1 MPEHTATA
9 HAGTALVTG
18 ASSGIGKAYADR
30 LGGRGYDLILVARRS
45 EKLRALADD
54 LHARHGVTARP
65 MVADL
70 SDATQLE
77 DVATVVSG
85 DPSITL
91 LVNNAGVSKAAAVA
105 DSDWADFEWMTRLN
119 VMALSRLTL
128 AVLPGFKARD
138 RGTIINVGS
147 VSGFASYAGM
157 SFYSGTKAFI
167 QNFTEGLQGEVAGT
181 GVVVQLVAPAGVAT
195 EIWEV
200 AGVPLSTLDPATV
213 MSAEDCVDAALRGL
227 DLGELITTPSV
238 EDPNLLADYRA
249 SAKALFETSQ
259 TGRPASR
266 YAVRR
271 SGEAVS

>member
-1 MPEHTATA
+1 MPEHIATA
-9 HAGTALVTG
+9 RTETAVVTG

-30 LGGRGYDLILVARRS
+30 LAGRGYDLILVARRS
-45 EKLRALADD
+45 EKLRTLADD
-54 LHARHGVTARP
+54 LHARHGVATRYI
-65 MVADL
+65 VADL
-70 SDATQLE
+70 GDTAQLE
-77 DVATVVSG
+77 EVATAVAG

-105 DSDWADFEWMTRLN
+105 DSDWADLESMARLN
-119 VMALSRLTL
+119 IMALSRLTL
-128 AVLPGFKARD
+128 AVLPGFRTRD

-238 EDPNLLADYRA
+238 DDLRLLADYRA
-249 SAKALFETSQ
+249 SAKVLFEKSQ
-259 TGRPASR
+259 IGRPASR
-266 YAVRR
+266 YAIRH
-271 SGEAVS
+271 